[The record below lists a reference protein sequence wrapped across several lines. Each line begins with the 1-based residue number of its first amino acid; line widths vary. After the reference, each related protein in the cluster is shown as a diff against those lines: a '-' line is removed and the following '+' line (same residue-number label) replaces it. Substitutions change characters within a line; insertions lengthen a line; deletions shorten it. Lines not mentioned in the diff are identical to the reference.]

1 MDNKHLKR
9 SAFLAL
15 IALLLTAVTLTTAT
29 YAWFTSNRLVGTSAA
44 EARTGEEE
52 VSLLLSQTGGDAFDG
67 HAEVDLV
74 QVNSAALEKLMPV
87 STADLATFV
96 TDAAYL
102 DGYASAFRVVED
114 EAFYYHARIYVKAT
128 ANSPDAGS
136 RMALYFDADTAA
148 GGALAVNDESGQLL
162 NAARLGLTFDG
173 ADPVIFT
180 LSDTNNAPGETAFN
194 TRLDGT
200 VLSAGKVLTAAGGK
214 ITAADDP
221 ARPIAECT
229 IAEGLV
235 GEPITELELG
245 RIYTLD
251 VYFYLEGCDGDCT
264 DSISFDGSDLHLAF
278 YGVLL

>member
-162 NAARLGLTFDG
+162 NAARL
-173 ADPVIFT
+173 
-180 LSDTNNAPGETAFN
+180 
-194 TRLDGT
+194 
-200 VLSAGKVLTAAGGK
+200 
-214 ITAADDP
+214 
-221 ARPIAECT
+221 IAECT